1 MAYSSDREISYNTQV
16 KLRADKRGR
25 ISCREFF
32 PPEAMFEV
40 KRQPD
45 GSVLLVELVEK
56 RVPRAKLVRRNGSTY
71 IDSDRIIT
79 NEDVAKALED
89 FP

>member
-1 MAYSSDREISYNTQV
+1 
-16 KLRADKRGR
+16 
-25 ISCREFF
+25 
-32 PPEAMFEV
+32 MFEV